1 MLFWTIQS
9 IIISIV
15 LIFLLHYLYTFFK
28 DTLTV
33 PIVKDLVNKP
43 NEKYNEILSTFDNAK
58 QKCEDNI
65 QRGDKNNTSAN
76 AKNDMKNNLF
86 NFLNDLKKNDPET
99 NVMF

>member
-43 NEKYNEILSTFDNAK
+43 NEKYNEIISTFDNAK
-58 QKCEDNI
+58 HKCENDI
-65 QRGDKNNTSAN
+65 QHGDKNNTSAN